1 MNPGDFCNEEL
12 DVRPAFALRDFA
24 QLMHSH
30 VMLFAGAPVCRPQLQ
45 RVRAPTLRS
54 SNNFVHQM
62 TSEHRYMAKLR
73 QYNDTIQNVGKQFGC
88 VSSVVCVAIVLM
100 TCFASPFLGAAV

>member
-1 MNPGDFCNEEL
+1 
-12 DVRPAFALRDFA
+12 
-24 QLMHSH
+24 
-30 VMLFAGAPVCRPQLQ
+30 
-45 RVRAPTLRS
+45 
-54 SNNFVHQM
+54 M

-73 QYNDTIQNVGKQFGC
+73 QYNDTIQNVGKKFGC